1 MQEIQSVAWALA
13 DLGVA
18 DDKKATADGSFL
30 RASGVSSCIRKQIY
44 DGLELPF
51 STFNFENAA
60 NGLIARE
67 IGNTL
72 HEQIQSALEAN
83 AVVFKGFEAEV
94 PVSLPEFMRSGHAD
108 GVYVNDSDDKI
119 VVEIKTMRNYGFRK
133 ARREGPKEEHLLQAA
148 AYAMGLGHNFIHMV
162 YVCTD
167 ATPGKWKDS
176 ARAGDMVE
184 WLIDIDDVIDQTGA
198 TLRVIANY
206 VMSDECA
213 QAGMALSDD
222 VIPDGLKA
230 LWNTGDEDTPWECKY
245 CGHYS
250 LCEISMGDSVSEI
263 LKCKGEYFETT
274 I

>member
-1 MQEIQSVAWALA
+1 MHEIQSVTWALA
-13 DLGVA
+13 DFGA
-18 DDKKATADGSFL
+18 KDDKKPTADGSFL
-30 RASGVSSCIRKQIY
+30 RASSVSSCIRKQIY

-51 STFNFENAA
+51 STANLQNST
-60 NGLIARE
+60 NGLVARE

-72 HEQIQSALEAN
+72 HEQIQRALQAN
-83 AVVFKGFEAEV
+83 PIVFKDFVAEV

-108 GVYVNDSDDKI
+108 GVYTNDSNHRV

-148 AYAMGLGHNFIHMV
+148 AYAMGLGYNLIHMV

-176 ARAGDMVE
+176 ARAGDMIE
-184 WLIDIDDVIDQTGA
+184 WLVDLDDIIDQSGA
-198 TLRVIANY
+198 TLRVIATY

-213 QAGMALSDD
+213 QAGMALDND
-222 VIPDGLKA
+222 LIPDGLKA
-230 LWNTGDEDTPWECKY
+230 FWDSVDDMPWECKY